1 MKTLPK
7 KKKTTA
13 LISDLQDLF
22 ITIDLLEVQSADRT
36 GWFLSHEPSTSS
48 DDVEIQTIY
57 SHLQQIEPSVLIS
70 ELSQESVYKLLP
82 PSIRSLI
89 RAHAVVRKWIMAKIV
104 APRLGLR
111 MRQARM
117 ACLLQAI
124 EICRLRMVEGP
135 AHNDIVS
142 QQSVRSFVESAI
154 ISAIVSPESR
164 IFSFAWLS
172 VAAARGTGMESVAA
186 LLSRPV
192 TKSVV
197 NTSRLTVDLG
207 WLLERFLEI
216 ISVPNTIDS
225 DKEALNL
232 VNFDKRR

>member
-1 MKTLPK
+1 M
-7 KKKTTA
+7 
-13 LISDLQDLF
+13 
-22 ITIDLLEVQSADRT
+22 TIDLLEVQSADRT
-36 GWFLSHEPSTSS
+36 GWFLNHEPSTSS
-48 DDVEIQTIY
+48 DEVEIQTIY

-111 MRQARM
+111 ARQARI

-135 AHNDIVS
+135 TRDNVS
-142 QQSVRSFVESAI
+142 QRSVRSFVETAI
-154 ISAIVSPESR
+154 ISAMVSPESR
-164 IFSFAWLS
+164 IFSFAWLG

-186 LLSRPV
+186 LLSRPM
-192 TKSVV
+192 TKPVV
-197 NTSRLTVDLG
+197 NKSRLTIDLG
-207 WLLERFLEI
+207 WLLERLLEI

-225 DKEALNL
+225 DREALNL
-232 VNFDKRR
+232 INFDKRR